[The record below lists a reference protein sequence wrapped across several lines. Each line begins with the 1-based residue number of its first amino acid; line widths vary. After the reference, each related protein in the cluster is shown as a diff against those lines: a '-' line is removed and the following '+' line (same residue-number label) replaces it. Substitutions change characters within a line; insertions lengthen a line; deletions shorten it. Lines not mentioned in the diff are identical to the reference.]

1 MKGAQHSIVGCNL
14 CVNVCPVENC
24 ISREPISGVDPRTKR
39 PVLPDYANWT
49 THPNN
54 PNAVREAAEEAQSR
68 KLANCLI
75 HDRISRRITVN
86 NSHPSLAAGIFK
98 CRELACQE

>member
-1 MKGAQHSIVGCNL
+1 VRQCLPGGELHQQGADLGRRSKN
-14 CVNVCPVENC
+14 E
-24 ISREPISGVDPRTKR
+24 EA
-39 PVLPDYANWT
+39 VLSDYANWT